1 MTADT
6 LDRDRLAK
14 LLGMMGSTHDGEVVA
29 AARQVERLRA
39 DAGLTWPEIL
49 VPRLPPP
56 AGGQNVRTVADAIDF
71 VIEHEV
77 VLTDWERGFVRDL
90 RRLKYPLSP
99 KQIGILE
106 RLVEKVHRAE
116 ARAAWFE
123 TFWRYYP
130 SRKPHDN
137 PKKPARLKFE
147 AAVKRGVDPTMI
159 VRGAENFVVYAAA
172 HISGPRF
179 IKTAEVWLNKE
190 CWSDYQQPPEP
201 EPLRAGMI

>member
-56 AGGQNVRTVADAIDF
+56 PHGRNVRTVADAIDF

-99 KQIGILE
+99 KQLSILE
-106 RLVEKVHRAE
+106 RLVEKGHRAE
-116 ARAAWFE
+116 ARAA
-123 TFWRYYP
+123 
-130 SRKPHDN
+130 
-137 PKKPARLKFE
+137 
-147 AAVKRGVDPTMI
+147 
-159 VRGAENFVVYAAA
+159 
-172 HISGPRF
+172 
-179 IKTAEVWLNKE
+179 
-190 CWSDYQQPPEP
+190 
-201 EPLRAGMI
+201 

>member
-56 AGGQNVRTVADAIDF
+56 PRGKNVRTVAEAVDF
-71 VIEHEV
+71 VLEHEFM
-77 VLTDWERGFVRDL
+77 LTAWEHGFVRAL

-99 KQIGILE
+99 RQLEVLE
-106 RLVEKVHRAE
+106 RLVDKVRRAE
-116 ARAAWFE
+116 ARAA
-123 TFWRYYP
+123 
-130 SRKPHDN
+130 
-137 PKKPARLKFE
+137 
-147 AAVKRGVDPTMI
+147 
-159 VRGAENFVVYAAA
+159 
-172 HISGPRF
+172 
-179 IKTAEVWLNKE
+179 
-190 CWSDYQQPPEP
+190 
-201 EPLRAGMI
+201 